1 MTGGVVMTPLRQRM
15 IEDMQLRGLAPLTQR
30 AYLQAIQQFA
40 LYYGKS
46 PDQITDEELRQYFLY
61 LYNEKQV
68 ARSTATVALCAIK
81 FLFEHTLRQPWPS
94 LDLLRPRPTHKLPI
108 VLSVDEV
115 WRILAQLREPTYR
128 VCLSTIYTCGLRLH
142 EGASLQV
149 AQIDSAR
156 MQLHIR
162 GGKGNKDRYV
172 PLPPRTL
179 TLLRTQWLTHR
190 NPVWLFP
197 TTAHA
202 GYDPHTDP
210 LPLSDRAVRKAF
222 HAALQASGV
231 TKAACVHTL
240 RHSWAT
246 HLLEAGV
253 NLHTIQVWLGHRS
266 PTTTAIYTHLTQKAQ
281 ELASGVLDTL
291 SAGMR

>member
-1 MTGGVVMTPLRQRM
+1 MTPLRQRM
-15 IEDMQLRGLAPLTQR
+15 IEDMQLRGLSPLTQR

-61 LYNEKQV
+61 LYNEKHV

-81 FLFEHTLRQPWPS
+81 FLFEHTLRQGWPS

-115 WRILAQLREPTYR
+115 WRILVQLRLPSYR
-128 VCLSTIYTCGLRLH
+128 ACLSTIYTCGLRLH

-149 AQIDSAR
+149 SQIDSAR
-156 MQLHIR
+156 MELHIR
-162 GGKGNKDRYV
+162 DGKGAKDRYV

-179 TLLRTQWLTHR
+179 TLLRAQWLTHR

-202 GYDPHTDP
+202 GYDPHTAP
-210 LPLSDRAVRKAF
+210 VPLSDRGVRKAF

-240 RHSWAT
+240 RHSWGRPFGRLVTASSDAT
-246 HLLEAGV
+246 YEQA
-253 NLHTIQVWLGHRS
+253 
-266 PTTTAIYTHLTQKAQ
+266 
-281 ELASGVLDTL
+281 
-291 SAGMR
+291 